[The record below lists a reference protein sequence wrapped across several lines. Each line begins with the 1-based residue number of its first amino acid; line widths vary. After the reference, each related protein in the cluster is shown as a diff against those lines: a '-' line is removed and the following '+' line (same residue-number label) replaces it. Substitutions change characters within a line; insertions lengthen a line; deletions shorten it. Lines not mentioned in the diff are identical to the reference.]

1 MELRNIRIEK
11 LRDEPLGSMYSIL
24 WDLDEVERLYKKHKT
39 SVNHQGSFP
48 PIYRHYMRQVACQML
63 MGHKVDKKL
72 KPIMKMLSDKARV
85 SEANSLG
92 ADVTQ
97 IVHEADFREGD
108 RVFLVSIVKDRVREG
123 VRLPQGAVFFME
135 VCHSHTYYIYQIK

>member
-1 MELRNIRIEK
+1 MELRNIRIDK

-24 WDLDEVERLYKKHKT
+24 YNLDEVERLYKKHKT

-63 MGHKVDKKL
+63 MGHKVDRKV
-72 KPIMKMLSDKARV
+72 KPIMKMLSDKERI

-108 RVFLVSIVKDRVREG
+108 RVFLVSLVKDRVREG
-123 VRLPQGAVFFME
+123 VRLPQDAISFME
-135 VCHSHTYYIYQIK
+135 VCHSHTYYIYRIR

>member
-1 MELRNIRIEK
+1 MELRNIRIDK

-63 MGHKVDKKL
+63 MGHKVKQNL
-72 KPIMKMLSDKARV
+72 KPIMKMLSDKNRI
-85 SEANSLG
+85 SEANCLG

-123 VRLPQGAVFFME
+123 VRLPQGAVFFSE
-135 VCHSHTYYIYQIK
+135 VCHSHTYYIYRIR

>member
-1 MELRNIRIEK
+1 MELRNIRIDK

-63 MGHKVDKKL
+63 MGHKVKQNL
-72 KPIMKMLSDKARV
+72 KPIMKMLSDKKRI

>member
-1 MELRNIRIEK
+1 MELRNIRIDK
-11 LRDEPLGSMYSIL
+11 LREEPLGSMYSIL
-24 WDLDEVERLYKKHKT
+24 FNLDEAERVYKEHKT
-39 SVNHQGSFP
+39 SVDHQWSYP

-63 MGHKVDKKL
+63 MGHKVKRKV

-97 IVHEADFREGD
+97 IVHEADFGEGD

-123 VRLPQGAVFFME
+123 VRLPQGATFFSE
-135 VCHSHTYYIYQIK
+135 VCHSHTYYIYRIR